1 MEIKRTTEILVETN
15 RRFVIR
21 RADESGEQLFCSRC
35 AEPMLAAE
43 QAALLLGISCRAIYR
58 HIENGNIHF
67 AEIESGSV
75 IICLSS
81 LAAACDKESGEEAL
95 GESFGQITDSPVKNS
110 AGEEK

>member
-43 QAALLLGISCRAIYR
+43 QAALLLGINCRAVYR

-67 AEIESGSV
+67 AEIETGAV
-75 IICLSS
+75 MICLAS
-81 LAAACDKESGEEAL
+81 LAGALETGANQLPGETA
-95 GESFGQITDSPVKNS
+95 
-110 AGEEK
+110 EKF